1 MGRGKNLT
9 EGEKAIIIKEIA
21 QIKTNKSIDERIIR
35 HVVTVGRFLKNP
47 SRRKPRFDHGDL
59 KSVSKRHMNLLK
71 RSARIECLEKQVK
84 DSLKN
89 LGCQKKAKTTAK
101 RVLVSMA
108 LIKSI
113 IK

>member
-1 MGRGKNLT
+1 
-9 EGEKAIIIKEIA
+9 
-21 QIKTNKSIDERIIR
+21 
-35 HVVTVGRFLKNP
+35 
-47 SRRKPRFDHGDL
+47 
-59 KSVSKRHMNLLK
+59 MNRLK

-84 DSLKN
+84 DFLKN

-113 IK
+113 IKLPSMTPRHKRLCMERSRKYMKTHMKFVRSLHR

>member
-1 MGRGKNLT
+1 M
-9 EGEKAIIIKEIA
+9 
-21 QIKTNKSIDERIIR
+21 
-35 HVVTVGRFLKNP
+35 TVGRFLKNP
-47 SRRKPRFDHGDL
+47 SRRKPHFDHGDL
-59 KSVSKRHMNLLK
+59 KSVSKRDMNRLK
-71 RSARIECLEKQVK
+71 RSARIECLEKQVA
-84 DSLKN
+84 SKN